1 MADES
6 KSYTSGGAGY
16 GAGAGAGGGESGAGG
31 GGLDAPTIELEHAI
45 GFAGCVP
52 GGLRYHPNG
61 RDFVYTAGGCVG
73 ECGVRCV

>member
-16 GAGAGAGGGESGAGG
+16 GAGAGAGGGESGAG

>member
-1 MADES
+1 MADEA
-6 KSYTSGGAGY
+6 KSYASGGAGY
-16 GAGAGAGGGESGAGG
+16 GAGAGGGESGAAGAA
-31 GGLDAPTIELEHAI
+31 LDAPTIELEHAI

-73 ECGVRCV
+73 ELAAHIV